1 MSDPILLDL
10 PSHVETPRLLLRIP
24 QAGDGPAHLD
34 AVSESLP
41 ELKLFLS
48 FLPWVANEPTLES
61 FEVRCRT
68 DQANF
73 FARKNL
79 VFLMFEKSSGQLLGS
94 VGLYRTNWETPKTE
108 VGYWCRTSRSGNGF
122 AREAVAALT
131 DYAFSHIH
139 AARVE
144 LITDSENLASRRVAE
159 RCGFSLEGILHNEFR
174 APNNSLRH
182 TCVYARVPSAP

>member
-10 PSHVETPRLLLRIP
+10 PLHIETPRLLLRVP

-48 FLPWVANEPTLES
+48 FLPWVANEPTPES
-61 FEVRCRT
+61 CEARCRT

-139 AARVE
+139 AVRVE
-144 LITDSENLASRRVAE
+144 LITDSENSASRRVAE
-159 RCGFSLEGILHNEFR
+159 RCGFSLEGILHNELR

-182 TCVYARVPSAP
+182 TCVYARVSSAP